1 MSGRDVSKAIDDAR
15 AFWVQQLTAAIKT
28 IETWCPQWQVAQQS
42 DTFPSKDLVKALVL
56 NPNYNKLTGAANALQ
71 DVVKVN
77 NSLVQLGVSPPF
89 SPAELKNAVTA
100 RELAYNTTS
109 LTYCVFKLYV
119 DIPKLKAQS
128 KQKTDAVALR
138 EALKL
143 KLFTIPPSREEVD
156 GF

>member
-1 MSGRDVSKAIDDAR
+1 M
-15 AFWVQQLTAAIKT
+15 
-28 IETWCPQWQVAQQS
+28 
-42 DTFPSKDLVKALVL
+42 VL
-56 NPNYNKLTGAANALQ
+56 NPHYNELTGAANALQ

-77 NSLVQLGVSPPF
+77 NSLVLLGVSPPF

-143 KLFTIPPSREEVD
+143 KLFTIPPSLERKLTAFETGMPEVRAPAALAAAPPPSKPQD
-156 GF
+156 